1 MNTFTN
7 VLLLFSCF
15 YATEGIGQVLLLDN
29 KTKIPIPNVCVVS
42 QNKGL
47 LDVSNEYG
55 FIQLD
60 TCSLAAMQSFD
71 SIFLYHSS
79 YQGKAGTF
87 AEFFKSQIIYL
98 DTFEH
103 FQENI
108 PWHQMGK
115 NPHRVLSRSL
125 LPTYQALSYL
135 TYPTL
140 DSWLFQLRYRGDED
154 VSEGMAI
161 LGILSLVGLGS
172 IPFLFYEI
180 ERQKSSHAEGYY
192 LKRR

>member
-1 MNTFTN
+1 MNTLAN
-7 VLLLFSCF
+7 ILLLFSCF

-29 KTKIPIPNVCVVS
+29 KTNMPIRNVCVLG

-60 TCSLAAMQSFD
+60 TCSLAAMQNFD

-98 DTFEH
+98 DAFEH

-115 NPHRVLSRSL
+115 TPHRVLSHSP
-125 LPTYQALSYL
+125 LPTYQAFSYL

-140 DSWLFQLRYRGDED
+140 DSWLFQFRYGADED
-154 VSEGMAI
+154 VSVGMAVLAI
-161 LGILSLVGLGS
+161 ISVTGLWGS
-172 IPFLFYEI
+172 ASYLFSEI
-180 ERQKSSHAEGYY
+180 EYHKPFYSGGYE
-192 LKRR
+192 K